1 LESVLDTGLLLTG
14 LVTAVIAVA
23 LTMLWMRT
31 RSGAREQQ
39 LNSEIARLQE
49 RSGQIPKLESQLQDK
64 DGLLLSLQR
73 QLTDLKSENTQLL
86 TRMEGE
92 QQHHQ
97 QQLKDLDEARNKM
110 VGEFEN
116 IANRVIDEKGK
127 RFDENNRKG
136 MDEILKP
143 VREQLKDFRS
153 RVDEIHHNDV
163 KERATLKESLVQL
176 QQLNQEMNREAK
188 NLTRALKGDK
198 KTQGNW
204 GELVLERVLEQ
215 SGLRKGIEYET
226 QGSYR
231 DSENHLLRPDVIVH
245 LPEGKDIVV
254 DSKVSLV
261 DYSRYIAAEVESEQ
275 ATALAA
281 LVQSVRNHINTLS
294 SKDYTDLKG
303 VRSLDFVLMF
313 MPIETAFVA
322 AFQSD
327 EKLFADAFEKKIV
340 VVTPTTLLATLR
352 TIENIWRYERQNQ
365 NAIKIADKASAVYDK
380 LRGFIED
387 FEKMGAQLT
396 TVQGSYDA
404 AMNKLTSGRGNLI
417 KQAGEF
423 VELGVKV
430 KKELPKSITES
441 SE

>member
-1 LESVLDTGLLLTG
+1 MD
-14 LVTAVIAVA
+14 LVGILIAAAAAVITVVV
-23 LTMLWMRT
+23 TILWMRT
-31 RSGAREQQ
+31 KSGERE
-39 LNSEIARLQE
+39 LLLKNEMARLE
-49 RSGQIPKLESQLQDK
+49 TRSEQIPKLESQLNDK
-64 DGLLLSLQR
+64 EAELQQLQQQLNELQLS
-73 QLTDLKSENTQLL
+73 NTQLT
-86 TRMEGE
+86 TRIESE
-92 QQHHQ
+92 REHHQ
-97 QQLKDLDEARNKM
+97 QQLKDLDEARKKM
-110 VGEFEN
+110 VSEFEN

-163 KERATLKESLVQL
+163 KERAGLKEHLVQL
-176 QQLNQEMNREAK
+176 QQLNQDMNREAR

-231 DSENHLLRPDVIVH
+231 DSENRLLRPDVIVH

-261 DYSRYIAAEVESEQ
+261 DYNRYVEAEDEKEQ
-275 ATALAA
+275 EKALAE
-281 LVQSVRNHINTLS
+281 LVNSVRNHIKGLS

-327 EKLFADAFEKKIV
+327 EKLFSDAFEQKII

-387 FEKMGAQLT
+387 FEKIGTQLT
-396 TVQGSYDA
+396 TVQGSYDSA
-404 AMNKLTSGRGNLI
+404 LNKLTGGRGNLI
-417 KQAGEF
+417 KQAGDF

-430 KKELPKSITES
+430 KKEMPKSITES
-441 SE
+441 SD

>member
-14 LVTAVIAVA
+14 LVTAIIAVVV
-23 LTMLWMRT
+23 TMLWMRT

-231 DSENHLLRPDVIVH
+231 DSENRLLRPDVIVH

-261 DYSRYIAAEVESEQ
+261 DYSRYIAAEDESEQ

-281 LVQSVRNHINTLS
+281 LVQSVRNHINGLS

>member
-1 LESVLDTGLLLTG
+1 MLIVGMITALVATVITLL
-14 LVTAVIAVA
+14 
-23 LTMLWMRT
+23 WSRT
-31 RSGAREQQ
+31 KRGDHEQQ
-39 LNSEIARLQE
+39 LKSEIARLEE
-49 RSGQIPKLESQLQDK
+49 RGRQIPRLETQLGDRDDRLQQ
-64 DGLLLSLQR
+64 LQR
-73 QLTDLKSENTQLL
+73 QLTDSKAENAQL
-86 TRMEGE
+86 TTSIEGM
-92 QQHHQ
+92 QRHHRH
-97 QQLKDLDEARNKM
+97 QLEELEAARKKM

-136 MDEILKP
+136 IDELLKP
-143 VREQLKDFRS
+143 VRAQLKDFRS
-153 RVDEIHHNDV
+153 RVDEIHHSDV
-163 KERATLKESLVQL
+163 KERATLKEHLNQL
-176 QQLNQEMNREAK
+176 QQLNQEMNREAR
-188 NLTRALKGDK
+188 NLTRALKGDNK
-198 KTQGNW
+198 AQGNW
-204 GELVLERVLEQ
+204 GEMILERVLEQ
-215 SGLRKGIEYET
+215 SGLRKGVEYET

-231 DSENHLLRPDVIVH
+231 DSENRLLRPDVIVH
-245 LPEGKDIVV
+245 LPEGKDIIV
-254 DSKVSLV
+254 DSKVSLT
-261 DYSRYIAAEVESEQ
+261 DYNRYVEAEDEAQQS
-275 ATALAA
+275 AALAD
-281 LVQSVRNHINTLS
+281 LVKSIRNHISDLNN
-294 SKDYTDLKG
+294 KDYSDLKG

-365 NAIKIADKASAVYDK
+365 NALKISDKASAIYDK
-380 LRGFIED
+380 LRGFVED
-387 FEKMGAQLT
+387 FEKIGTQLV

-404 AMNKLTSGRGNLI
+404 ALNKLTSGRGNLI
-417 KQAGEF
+417 KQAGDF

>member
-1 LESVLDTGLLLTG
+1 LDTATLLVGLISATIAAV
-14 LVTAVIAVA
+14 VT
-23 LTMLWMRT
+23 LLWMRT
-31 RSGAREQQ
+31 RSGERELQ
-39 LNSEIARLQE
+39 LKSDIARLEE
-49 RSGQIPKLESQLQDK
+49 RSEQIPKLEAQLHEREK
-64 DGLLLSLQR
+64 RLQTLQQQITELKSDNA
-73 QLTDLKSENTQLL
+73 QLTSSI
-86 TRMEGE
+86 EGE
-92 QQHHQ
+92 QRHHK
-97 QQLKDLDEARNKM
+97 QQLEDLEQARKKM

-153 RVDEIHHNDV
+153 RVDEIHHSDV
-163 KERATLKESLVQL
+163 KERASLKEHLNQL

-188 NLTRALKGDK
+188 NLTRALKGDNK
-198 KTQGNW
+198 AQGNW
-204 GELVLERVLEQ
+204 GEMIRERVLEQ

-231 DSENHLLRPDVIVH
+231 DSENKLLRPDVIVH
-245 LPEGKDIVV
+245 LPEGKDIIV

-261 DYSRYIAAEVESEQ
+261 DYSRYVEAEDETQ
-275 ATALAA
+275 QNAALAD
-281 LVQSVRNHINTLS
+281 LVKSVRNHISDLS

-327 EKLFADAFEKKIV
+327 EKLFSDAFEKKIV

-380 LRGFIED
+380 LRGFVED
-387 FEKMGAQLT
+387 FEKIGTQLT
-396 TVQGSYDA
+396 TVQGSYDV

-417 KQAGEF
+417 KQAGDF
-423 VELGVKV
+423 VDLGVKV
-430 KKELPKSITES
+430 KKELPKSITELS
-441 SE
+441 D

>member
-1 LESVLDTGLLLTG
+1 LDTATLLVGLSSAAIAAV
-14 LVTAVIAVA
+14 VT
-23 LTMLWMRT
+23 LLWMRT
-31 RSGAREQQ
+31 RSGERELQ
-39 LNSEIARLQE
+39 LKSDIARLEE
-49 RSGQIPKLESQLQDK
+49 RSEQIPKLETQLQEREK
-64 DGLLLSLQR
+64 RLQTLQQQITELKSDNA
-73 QLTDLKSENTQLL
+73 QLTSSI
-86 TRMEGE
+86 EGE
-92 QQHHQ
+92 QRHHK
-97 QQLKDLDEARNKM
+97 QQLEDLEVARKKM

-143 VREQLKDFRS
+143 VREQLKDFRT
-153 RVDEIHHNDV
+153 RVDEIHHSDV
-163 KERATLKESLVQL
+163 KERASLKEHLNQL

-188 NLTRALKGDK
+188 NLTRALKGDNK
-198 KTQGNW
+198 AQGNW
-204 GELVLERVLEQ
+204 GELILERVLEQ
-215 SGLRKGIEYET
+215 SGLRKGVEYET

-231 DSENHLLRPDVIVH
+231 DSENKLLRPDVIVH
-245 LPEGKDIVV
+245 LPEGKDIIV

-261 DYSRYIAAEVESEQ
+261 DYSRYVEAEDETQ
-275 ATALAA
+275 QNAALAD
-281 LVQSVRNHINTLS
+281 LVKSVRTHISDLS

-327 EKLFADAFEKKIV
+327 EKLFSDAFEKKIV

-380 LRGFIED
+380 LRGFVDD
-387 FEKMGAQLT
+387 FEKIGTQLT

-404 AMNKLTSGRGNLI
+404 ALNKLTSGRGNLI
-417 KQAGEF
+417 KQAGDF

-430 KKELPKSITES
+430 KKELPKSITELS
-441 SE
+441 D

>member
-1 LESVLDTGLLLTG
+1 LDIGGLIIGILA
-14 LVTAVIAVA
+14 AVIAAVV
-23 LTMLWMRT
+23 TMLWMRT
-31 RSGAREQQ
+31 KSGERELQ
-39 LNSEIARLQE
+39 LKSDIARLEE
-49 RSGQIPKLESQLQDK
+49 RGQQLPKLESQLSDK
-64 DGLLLSLQR
+64 NSELQSLQR
-73 QLTDLKSENTQLL
+73 QLSELKSDNAQL
-86 TRMEGE
+86 TEKIDG
-92 QQHHQ
+92 QQEHHQ
-97 QQLKDLDEARNKM
+97 QQLKDLEEARKKM

-143 VREQLKDFRS
+143 VREQLKDFRT

-163 KERATLKESLVQL
+163 KERASLKEHLNQL

-198 KTQGNW
+198 KAQGNW

-231 DSENHLLRPDVIVH
+231 DSENRLLRPDVIVH

-261 DYSRYIAAEVESEQ
+261 DYSRYIAAEDEKEQ
-275 ATALAA
+275 EKALAD
-281 LVQSVRNHINTLS
+281 LVQSVRNHISGLS

-327 EKLFADAFEKKIV
+327 EKLFSDAFEKKII

-380 LRGFIED
+380 LRGFVEE
-387 FEKMGAQLT
+387 FEKVGTQLT
-396 TVQGSYDA
+396 TVQGSYDN

-417 KQAGEF
+417 KQASDF

-430 KKELPKSITES
+430 KKDLPKSITDL

>member
-1 LESVLDTGLLLTG
+1 M
-14 LVTAVIAVA
+14 VT
-23 LTMLWMRT
+23 LLWMRT
-31 RSGAREQQ
+31 RSGERELQ
-39 LNSEIARLQE
+39 LKSDIARLEERAEQIPRLEAQLQE
-49 RSGQIPKLESQLQDK
+49 REKLLQTLQQQLM
-64 DGLLLSLQR
+64 
-73 QLTDLKSENTQLL
+73 DLKSDNAQLSSSI
-86 TRMEGE
+86 EGE
-92 QQHHQ
+92 QRYHK
-97 QQLKDLDEARNKM
+97 QQLVDLEEARKKM

-127 RFDENNRKG
+127 RFDDHNRKG

-143 VREQLKDFRS
+143 VRQQLKEFRT
-153 RVDEIHHNDV
+153 RVDEIHHSDV
-163 KERATLKESLVQL
+163 KERASLKEHLNQL

-188 NLTRALKGDK
+188 NLTRALKGDNK
-198 KTQGNW
+198 VQGNW
-204 GELVLERVLEQ
+204 GELILERVLEQ
-215 SGLRKGIEYET
+215 SGLRKGVEYET

-231 DSENHLLRPDVIVH
+231 DSENRLLRPDVIVH
-245 LPEGKDIVV
+245 LPEGKDIIV

-261 DYSRYIAAEVESEQ
+261 DYSRYVDAEDESQ
-275 ATALAA
+275 QNAALAD
-281 LVQSVRNHINTLS
+281 LVKSVRNHISDLS

-327 EKLFADAFEKKIV
+327 EKLFSDAFEKKII

-380 LRGFIED
+380 LRGFVED
-387 FEKMGAQLT
+387 FEKIGTQLT

-404 AMNKLTSGRGNLI
+404 ALNKLTAGRGNLI
-417 KQAGEF
+417 KQAGDF
-423 VELGVKV
+423 VDLGVKV
-430 KKELPKSITES
+430 KKELPKSITDS

>member
-1 LESVLDTGLLLTG
+1 MNIALLLTG
-14 LVTAVIAVA
+14 LVAAAIAAVV
-23 LTMLWMRT
+23 TMLWMRT
-31 RSGAREQQ
+31 KSGERELQ
-39 LNSEIARLQE
+39 LKSEMARLEE
-49 RSGQIPKLESQLQDK
+49 RGQQIPKLESQIEDRDAQLQA
-64 DGLLLSLQR
+64 LQQKLTKLQSDNA
-73 QLTDLKSENTQLL
+73 QLT
-86 TRMEGE
+86 TRIEGE
-92 QQHHQ
+92 QEHHQ
-97 QQLKDLDEARNKM
+97 QQLKDLEEARKKM

-153 RVDEIHHNDV
+153 RVDEIHHSDI
-163 KERATLKESLVQL
+163 KERASLKEHLNQL

-198 KTQGNW
+198 KAQGNW

-231 DSENHLLRPDVIVH
+231 DSENRLLRPDVIVH

-261 DYSRYIAAEVESEQ
+261 DYNRYIEAEDEKEQEKALSE
-275 ATALAA
+275 
-281 LVQSVRNHINTLS
+281 LVNSVRNHISGLS

-327 EKLFADAFEKKIV
+327 EKLFSDAFEKKII

-380 LRGFIED
+380 LRGFVED
-387 FEKMGAQLT
+387 FEKIGTQLT
-396 TVQGSYDA
+396 TVQGSYDSA
-404 AMNKLTSGRGNLI
+404 LNKLTSGRGNLI

>member
-1 LESVLDTGLLLTG
+1 MDTGTLLVGAISAT
-14 LVTAVIAVA
+14 IAVVVT
-23 LTMLWMRT
+23 LLWMRT
-31 RSGAREQQ
+31 RSGERELQ
-39 LNSEIARLQE
+39 LKSDIARLEE
-49 RSGQIPKLESQLQDK
+49 RSEQIPKLEDQLQEREQRLQ
-64 DGLLLSLQR
+64 LLQQQITELKSDNA
-73 QLTDLKSENTQLL
+73 QLTTAID
-86 TRMEGE
+86 GE
-92 QQHHQ
+92 QRHHK
-97 QQLKDLDEARNKM
+97 QQLEDLEQARKKM

-153 RVDEIHHNDV
+153 RVDEIHHSDV
-163 KERATLKESLVQL
+163 KERASLKEHLNQL

-188 NLTRALKGDK
+188 NLTRALKGDNK
-198 KTQGNW
+198 AQGNW
-204 GELVLERVLEQ
+204 GELILERVLEQ

-231 DSENHLLRPDVIVH
+231 DSENKLLRPDVIVH
-245 LPEGKDIVV
+245 LPEGKDIIV

-261 DYSRYIAAEVESEQ
+261 DYSRYVEAEDETQ
-275 ATALAA
+275 QNAALAD
-281 LVQSVRNHINTLS
+281 LVKSVRNHISDLS

-327 EKLFADAFEKKIV
+327 EKLFSDAFEKKIV

-380 LRGFIED
+380 LRGFVED
-387 FEKMGAQLT
+387 FEKIGTQLT

-404 AMNKLTSGRGNLI
+404 ALNKLTSGRGNLI
-417 KQAGEF
+417 KQAGDF
-423 VELGVKV
+423 VDLGVKV
-430 KKELPKSITES
+430 KKELPKSI
-441 SE
+441 SELSD

>member
-1 LESVLDTGLLLTG
+1 MDTATLLIGLISATIAAM
-14 LVTAVIAVA
+14 VT
-23 LTMLWMRT
+23 LLWMRT
-31 RSGAREQQ
+31 RSGERELQ
-39 LNSEIARLQE
+39 LKSDIARLEERAEQIPRLEAQLQE
-49 RSGQIPKLESQLQDK
+49 REKLLQTLQQQLM
-64 DGLLLSLQR
+64 
-73 QLTDLKSENTQLL
+73 DLKSDNAHLSSSI
-86 TRMEGE
+86 EGE
-92 QQHHQ
+92 QRHHK
-97 QQLKDLDEARNKM
+97 QQLADLEEARKKM

-127 RFDENNRKG
+127 RFDDHNRKG

-143 VREQLKDFRS
+143 VREQLKEFRT
-153 RVDEIHHNDV
+153 RVDEIHHSDV
-163 KERATLKESLVQL
+163 KERASLKEHLNQL

-188 NLTRALKGDK
+188 NLTRALKGDNK
-198 KTQGNW
+198 AQGNW
-204 GELVLERVLEQ
+204 GELILERVLEQ
-215 SGLRKGIEYET
+215 SGLRKGVEYET

-231 DSENHLLRPDVIVH
+231 DSENRLLRPDVIVH
-245 LPEGKDIVV
+245 LPEGKDIIV

-261 DYSRYIAAEVESEQ
+261 DYSRYIDAEDEAQQS
-275 ATALAA
+275 AALAD
-281 LVQSVRNHINTLS
+281 LVKSVRNHINDLS

-327 EKLFADAFEKKIV
+327 EKLFSDAFEKKII

-380 LRGFIED
+380 LRGFVED
-387 FEKMGAQLT
+387 FEKIGTQLT

-404 AMNKLTSGRGNLI
+404 AMNKLTTGRGNLI
-417 KQAGEF
+417 KQAGDF
-423 VELGVKV
+423 VDLGVKV

>member
-1 LESVLDTGLLLTG
+1 LDTATLLVGLSSAAIAAV
-14 LVTAVIAVA
+14 VT
-23 LTMLWMRT
+23 LLWMRT
-31 RSGAREQQ
+31 RSGERELQ
-39 LNSEIARLQE
+39 LKSDIARLEE
-49 RSGQIPKLESQLQDK
+49 RSEQIPKLETQLQEREK
-64 DGLLLSLQR
+64 RLQTLQQQITELKSDNA
-73 QLTDLKSENTQLL
+73 QLTSSI
-86 TRMEGE
+86 EGE
-92 QQHHQ
+92 QRHHK
-97 QQLKDLDEARNKM
+97 QQLEDLELARKKM

-143 VREQLKDFRS
+143 VREQLKDFRT
-153 RVDEIHHNDV
+153 RVDEIHHSDV
-163 KERATLKESLVQL
+163 KERASLKEHLNQL

-188 NLTRALKGDK
+188 NLTRALKGDNK
-198 KTQGNW
+198 AQGNW
-204 GELVLERVLEQ
+204 GELILERVLEQ
-215 SGLRKGIEYET
+215 SGLRKGVEYET

-231 DSENHLLRPDVIVH
+231 DSENKLLRPDVIVH
-245 LPEGKDIVV
+245 LPEGKDIIV

-261 DYSRYIAAEVESEQ
+261 DYSRYVEAEDETQ
-275 ATALAA
+275 QNAALAD
-281 LVQSVRNHINTLS
+281 LVKSVRTHISDLS

-327 EKLFADAFEKKIV
+327 EKLFSDAFEKKIV

-380 LRGFIED
+380 LRGFVDD
-387 FEKMGAQLT
+387 FEKIGTQLT

-404 AMNKLTSGRGNLI
+404 ALNKLTSGRGNLI
-417 KQAGEF
+417 KQAGDF

-430 KKELPKSITES
+430 KKELPKSITELS
-441 SE
+441 D

>member
-1 LESVLDTGLLLTG
+1 MDTGALLAG
-14 LVTAVIAVA
+14 LISATIAAVVT
-23 LTMLWMRT
+23 LLWMRT
-31 RSGAREQQ
+31 RSGERELQ
-39 LNSEIARLQE
+39 LKSDIARLEERTEQISKLEAQLQE
-49 RSGQIPKLESQLQDK
+49 REQA
-64 DGLLLSLQR
+64 LQR
-73 QLTDLKSENTQLL
+73 LQQQLTDLKSDNAQL
-86 TRMEGE
+86 TSSIEGE
-92 QQHHQ
+92 QRHHK
-97 QQLKDLDEARNKM
+97 QQLEDLEQARKKM

-143 VREQLKDFRS
+143 VREQLKEFRT
-153 RVDEIHHNDV
+153 RVDEIHHSDV
-163 KERATLKESLVQL
+163 KERASLKEHLNQL

-188 NLTRALKGDK
+188 NLTRALKGDNK
-198 KTQGNW
+198 AQGNW
-204 GELVLERVLEQ
+204 GELILERVLEQ
-215 SGLRKGIEYET
+215 SGLRKGVEYET

-231 DSENHLLRPDVIVH
+231 DSENKLLRPDVIVH
-245 LPEGKDIVV
+245 LPEGKDIIV

-261 DYSRYIAAEVESEQ
+261 DYSRYVDAEDEAQQS
-275 ATALAA
+275 AALAD
-281 LVQSVRNHINTLS
+281 LVKSVRNHISDLS

-327 EKLFADAFEKKIV
+327 EKLFSDAFEKKII

-365 NAIKIADKASAVYDK
+365 NAIKIADKASAVYDN
-380 LRGFIED
+380 LRGFVED
-387 FEKMGAQLT
+387 FEKIGTQLT

-404 AMNKLTSGRGNLI
+404 AMNKLASGRGNLI
-417 KQAGEF
+417 KQAGDF

>member
-1 LESVLDTGLLLTG
+1 MDTGALLAG
-14 LVTAVIAVA
+14 LISATIAAVVT
-23 LTMLWMRT
+23 LLWMRT
-31 RSGAREQQ
+31 RSGERELQ
-39 LNSEIARLQE
+39 LKSDIARLEERTEQISKLEAQLQE
-49 RSGQIPKLESQLQDK
+49 REQA
-64 DGLLLSLQR
+64 LQR
-73 QLTDLKSENTQLL
+73 LQQQLTDLKSDNAQL
-86 TRMEGE
+86 TSSIEGE
-92 QQHHQ
+92 QRHHK
-97 QQLKDLDEARNKM
+97 QQLEDLEQARKKM

-143 VREQLKDFRS
+143 VREQLKEFRT
-153 RVDEIHHNDV
+153 RVDEIHHSDV
-163 KERATLKESLVQL
+163 KERASLKEHLNQL

-188 NLTRALKGDK
+188 NLTRALKGDNK
-198 KTQGNW
+198 AQGNW
-204 GELVLERVLEQ
+204 GELILERVLEQ
-215 SGLRKGIEYET
+215 SGLRKGVEYET

-231 DSENHLLRPDVIVH
+231 DSENKLLRPDVIVH
-245 LPEGKDIVV
+245 LPEGKDIIV

-261 DYSRYIAAEVESEQ
+261 DYSRYVDAEDEAQQS
-275 ATALAA
+275 AALAD
-281 LVQSVRNHINTLS
+281 LVKSVRNHISDLS

-327 EKLFADAFEKKIV
+327 EKLFSDAFEKKII

-380 LRGFIED
+380 LRGFVED
-387 FEKMGAQLT
+387 FEKIGTQLT

-404 AMNKLTSGRGNLI
+404 AMNKLASGRGNLI
-417 KQAGEF
+417 KQAGDF

>member
-1 LESVLDTGLLLTG
+1 MALDIAL
-14 LVTAVIAVA
+14 LVTGIGAALIAAVVT
-23 LTMLWMRT
+23 LLWMRAKN
-31 RSGAREQQ
+31 GERELQ
-39 LNSEIARLQE
+39 LKSEIARLDE
-49 RSGQIPKLESQLQDK
+49 RAQQIPRLEAQLQEQD
-64 DGLLLSLQR
+64 Q
-73 QLTDLKSENTQLL
+73 ENQLL
-86 TRMEGE
+86 QQQLATLKTSNAQLSTKMEGE

-97 QQLKDLDEARNKM
+97 KQLEDLEAARKKM
-110 VGEFEN
+110 VEEFEN

-127 RFDENNRKG
+127 RFDETNRKG

-163 KERATLKESLVQL
+163 KERAGLKEHLVQL

-198 KTQGNW
+198 KAQGNW

-231 DSENHLLRPDVIVH
+231 DSENRLLRPDVVVH

-261 DYSRYIAAEVESEQ
+261 DYNRYVEAEDEAEQ
-275 ATALAA
+275 EKALAE
-281 LVQSVRNHINTLS
+281 LVKSVRNHITGLS
-294 SKDYTDLKG
+294 SKDYSDLKG

-327 EKLFADAFEKKIV
+327 EKLFSDAFEKKII

-387 FEKMGAQLT
+387 FEKIGNQLT
-396 TVQGSYDA
+396 TVQGSYDS
-404 AMNKLTSGRGNLI
+404 AMHKLTSGRGNLI
-417 KQAGEF
+417 KQAGDF

>member
-1 LESVLDTGLLLTG
+1 LDTATLLVGLSSAAIAAV
-14 LVTAVIAVA
+14 VT
-23 LTMLWMRT
+23 LLWMRT
-31 RSGAREQQ
+31 RSGERELQ
-39 LNSEIARLQE
+39 LKSDIARLEE
-49 RSGQIPKLESQLQDK
+49 RSEQIPKLETQLQEREK
-64 DGLLLSLQR
+64 RLQKLQKQITELKSDNA
-73 QLTDLKSENTQLL
+73 QLTSSI
-86 TRMEGE
+86 EGE
-92 QQHHQ
+92 QRHHK
-97 QQLKDLDEARNKM
+97 QQLEDLEVARKKM

-143 VREQLKDFRS
+143 VREQLKDFRT
-153 RVDEIHHNDV
+153 RVDEIHHSDV
-163 KERATLKESLVQL
+163 KERASLKEHLNQL

-188 NLTRALKGDK
+188 NLTRALKGDNK
-198 KTQGNW
+198 AQGNW
-204 GELVLERVLEQ
+204 GELILERVLEQ
-215 SGLRKGIEYET
+215 SGLRKGVEYET

-231 DSENHLLRPDVIVH
+231 DSENKLLRPDVIVH
-245 LPEGKDIVV
+245 LPEGKDIIV

-261 DYSRYIAAEVESEQ
+261 DYSRYVEAEDETQ
-275 ATALAA
+275 QNAALAD
-281 LVQSVRNHINTLS
+281 LVKSVRTHISDLS

-327 EKLFADAFEKKIV
+327 EKLFSDAFEKKIV

-380 LRGFIED
+380 LRGFVDD
-387 FEKMGAQLT
+387 FEKIGTQLT

-404 AMNKLTSGRGNLI
+404 ALNKLTSGRGNLI
-417 KQAGEF
+417 KQAGDF

-430 KKELPKSITES
+430 KKELPKSITELS
-441 SE
+441 D

>member
-1 LESVLDTGLLLTG
+1 MDTATLLVGLSSAAIAAV
-14 LVTAVIAVA
+14 VT
-23 LTMLWMRT
+23 LLWMRT
-31 RSGAREQQ
+31 RSGERELQ
-39 LNSEIARLQE
+39 LKSDIARLEE
-49 RSGQIPKLESQLQDK
+49 RSEQIPKLETQLQEREK
-64 DGLLLSLQR
+64 RLQTLQQQITELKSDNA
-73 QLTDLKSENTQLL
+73 QLTSSI
-86 TRMEGE
+86 EGE
-92 QQHHQ
+92 QRHHK
-97 QQLKDLDEARNKM
+97 QQLEDLELARKKM

-143 VREQLKDFRS
+143 VREQLKDFRT
-153 RVDEIHHNDV
+153 RVDEIHHSDV
-163 KERATLKESLVQL
+163 KERASLKEHLNQL

-188 NLTRALKGDK
+188 NLTRALKGDNK
-198 KTQGNW
+198 AQGNW
-204 GELVLERVLEQ
+204 GELILERVLEQ
-215 SGLRKGIEYET
+215 SGLRKGVEYET

-231 DSENHLLRPDVIVH
+231 DSENKLLRPDVIVH
-245 LPEGKDIVV
+245 LPEGKDIIV

-261 DYSRYIAAEVESEQ
+261 DYSRYVEAEDETQ
-275 ATALAA
+275 QNAALAD
-281 LVQSVRNHINTLS
+281 LVKSVRTHISDLS

-327 EKLFADAFEKKIV
+327 EKLFSDAFEKKIV

-380 LRGFIED
+380 LRGFVDD
-387 FEKMGAQLT
+387 FEKIGTQLT

-404 AMNKLTSGRGNLI
+404 ALNKLTSGRGNLI
-417 KQAGEF
+417 KQAGDF

-430 KKELPKSITES
+430 KKELPKSITELS
-441 SE
+441 D

>member
-1 LESVLDTGLLLTG
+1 MDTGALLAG
-14 LVTAVIAVA
+14 LISATIAAVVT
-23 LTMLWMRT
+23 LLWMRT
-31 RSGAREQQ
+31 RSGERELQ
-39 LNSEIARLQE
+39 LKSDIARLEE
-49 RSGQIPKLESQLQDK
+49 RTEQIPKLEAQLQEREQA
-64 DGLLLSLQR
+64 LQR
-73 QLTDLKSENTQLL
+73 LQQQLTDLKSDNAQL
-86 TRMEGE
+86 TSSIEGE
-92 QQHHQ
+92 QRHHK
-97 QQLKDLDEARNKM
+97 QQLEDLEQARKKM

-143 VREQLKDFRS
+143 VREQLKEFRT
-153 RVDEIHHNDV
+153 RVDEIHHSDV
-163 KERATLKESLVQL
+163 KERASLKEHLNQL

-188 NLTRALKGDK
+188 NLTRALKGDNK
-198 KTQGNW
+198 AQGNW
-204 GELVLERVLEQ
+204 GELILERVLEQ
-215 SGLRKGIEYET
+215 SGLRKGVEYET

-231 DSENHLLRPDVIVH
+231 DSENKLLRPDVIVH
-245 LPEGKDIVV
+245 LPEGKDIIV

-261 DYSRYIAAEVESEQ
+261 DYSRYVDAEDEAQQS
-275 ATALAA
+275 AALAD
-281 LVQSVRNHINTLS
+281 LVKSVRNHISDLS

-327 EKLFADAFEKKIV
+327 EKLFSDAFEKKII

-380 LRGFIED
+380 LRGFVED
-387 FEKMGAQLT
+387 FEKIGTQLT

-404 AMNKLTSGRGNLI
+404 AMNKLASGRGNLI
-417 KQAGEF
+417 KQAGDF